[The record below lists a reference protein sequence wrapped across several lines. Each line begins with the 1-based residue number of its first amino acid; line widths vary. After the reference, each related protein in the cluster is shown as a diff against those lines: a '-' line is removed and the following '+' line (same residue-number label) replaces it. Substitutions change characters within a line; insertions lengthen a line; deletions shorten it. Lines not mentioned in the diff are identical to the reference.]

1 MYTGGERSHEV
12 PGALHR
18 HGTYILIDICRIN
31 AANMNHCILILI
43 KQPDIPLE
51 LEAFA
56 TTKYRK
62 SIAINME
69 GKIDV
74 HHHYLPEDIVAGRF

>member
-1 MYTGGERSHEV
+1 
-12 PGALHR
+12 
-18 HGTYILIDICRIN
+18 
-31 AANMNHCILILI
+31 MNHCILILI

-74 HHHYLPEDIVAGRF
+74 HHHYLPEDIVAGRFWGLTERTQAES

>member
-1 MYTGGERSHEV
+1 
-12 PGALHR
+12 
-18 HGTYILIDICRIN
+18 
-31 AANMNHCILILI
+31 MNHCILILI